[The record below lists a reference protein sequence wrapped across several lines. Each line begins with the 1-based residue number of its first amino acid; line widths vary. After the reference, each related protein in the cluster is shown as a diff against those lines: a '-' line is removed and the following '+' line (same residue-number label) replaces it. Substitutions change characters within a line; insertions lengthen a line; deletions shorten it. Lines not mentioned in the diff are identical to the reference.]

1 MGGPFFR
8 LSPFCR
14 VVVEFPLPV
23 ASRLNHGQ
31 AGALLSKAASFADR
45 PLGRRLLKGRSIMA
59 VAYRSDRSGTAGACL
74 TSEESHQCGP
84 VDAAG
89 SLAPML
95 EGARARGVADA
106 FELAGQAVI
115 LLGGAGDVLHAGESA
130 KPLLGEGLRVTN
142 GRLTL
147 KDSQNRGFD
156 SLLES
161 VLVGDEPP
169 PGAGITLAAP
179 GGGEMRLRLLPFSA
193 GKANPAQLLKALV
206 LLDRVA

>member
-1 MGGPFFR
+1 
-8 LSPFCR
+8 
-14 VVVEFPLPV
+14 
-23 ASRLNHGQ
+23 
-31 AGALLSKAASFADR
+31 
-45 PLGRRLLKGRSIMA
+45 
-59 VAYRSDRSGTAGACL
+59 
-74 TSEESHQCGP
+74 
-84 VDAAG
+84 
-89 SLAPML
+89 ML